1 MQFSGKKRRCVMK
14 RRFTLIEL
22 LVVIAIIAILAAML
36 LPALSKAR
44 EKARCISCV
53 NNLKQLG
60 TTMIMYAD
68 DNADFFVA
76 SMMMNPGGG
85 NWTFAYWPSL
95 LEYYSFGKLPA
106 GGGVMVFQNTFACPS
121 GGPQF
126 NTSTEFRD
134 RNFYGIGYAYPKYLW
149 HKDKLTDAQYNK
161 GLTVSNIRNPSS
173 SVSLLDYQ
181 GAIAA
186 AGYAP
191 VWTLSSA
198 AYPQQPLYVSVRH
211 GNQGNMLHF
220 DGSVITDK
228 MLFIYGGDQ
237 NAIFRSTAEYDFLTG
252 LWAQ

>member
-1 MQFSGKKRRCVMK
+1 MKK
-14 RRFTLIEL
+14 RFTLIEL

-68 DNADFFVA
+68 DNDDFYVPA
-76 SMMMNPGGG
+76 MMMNPGGG

-95 LEYYSFGKLPA
+95 LEYYTFGKLPA
-106 GGGVMVFQNTFACPS
+106 GGGVMVFQKTFACPA
-121 GGPQF
+121 GGSQF
-126 NTSTEFRD
+126 NTSTSVRD
-134 RNFYGIGYAYPKYLW
+134 TNFYGTGYAYPKYLY
-149 HKDKLTDAQYNK
+149 HKDKLTDSQYNK
-161 GLTVSNIRNPSS
+161 GLNVSNIRSPSS

-198 AYPQQPLYVSVRH
+198 ANPMQPLYVSVRH
-211 GNQGNMLHF
+211 GNQTNMQRF
-220 DGSVITDK
+220 DGSVVTDK

-237 NAIFRSTAEYDFLTG
+237 NAVFRSKECYDFLTA
-252 LWAQ
+252 LWGR